1 MSESIPAFY
10 VRLTTGRL
18 GPAWDV
24 DTAIRSAY
32 EAEIGGQRKAI
43 LIEQAGEVVVHEADL
58 RAAIRKLAA

>member
-1 MSESIPAFY
+1 
-10 VRLTTGRL
+10 
-18 GPAWDV
+18 V